1 MYNDRQAGILG
12 IGIYTPER
20 KLTNQDLEK
29 IVDTGDEWIVTRT
42 GIRERRIAEP
52 DQLTSDMATEAAK
65 KAIADAG
72 VKVDEIDLII
82 VATNTPDML
91 FPATACIVQD
101 KLGARKVGAFDLQA
115 GCTSFLYGMVIAS
128 QFIVSG
134 FCSRILLIG
143 AECMSRVVNWEDR
156 NTCILFGDAAGAV
169 IMGPVPD
176 GYGILSSSIR
186 SDGSGA
192 HLLTFPGGL
201 TQFPASKETLD
212 KKLHFLHMHG
222 REVFKFAVRNIEECC
237 LDVLNEAG
245 LTRSDIDYLIPHQA
259 NLRIIETAAKRLNVP
274 LDKVA
279 VNVDRYGNTSSAT
292 LPLALYESLQEN
304 KINDGQHIV
313 MASFGAGLTWGA
325 LAMKWYDYRNHTSF

>member
-1 MYNDRQAGILG
+1 MHNDRQAGILG

-20 KLTNQDLEK
+20 KLTNRDLEK
-29 IVDTGDEWIVTRT
+29 MVNTDDKWIVTRT

-52 DQLTSDMATEAAK
+52 HQLTSEMATEAAK
-65 KAIADAG
+65 RAIADAG
-72 VKVDEIDLII
+72 IKVDEIDLII
-82 VATNTPDML
+82 AATNTPDML
-91 FPATACIVQD
+91 FPATACLVQNNI
-101 KLGARKVGAFDLQA
+101 GARKVGAFDLQA

-134 FCSRILLIG
+134 FCNRILLIG

-176 GYGILSSSIR
+176 GYGILSSRIK

-192 HLLTFPGGL
+192 HLLTLPGGM
-201 TQFPASKETLD
+201 TQFPATKETLEN
-212 KKLHFLHMHG
+212 KLHFLHMNG

-237 LDVLNEAG
+237 LDVLDEAG
-245 LTRSDIDYLIPHQA
+245 LTRTDLDYLIPHQA

-292 LPLALYESLQEN
+292 LPLALYESLQED

-313 MASFGAGLTWGA
+313 MVSFGAGLTWGA
-325 LAMKWYDYRNHTSF
+325 LVMKWYDYRNHN